1 MLRIHECH
9 LIIFTAR
16 RYASAVYATVLCLSV
31 CLSVCLSQVGVLLKR
46 RNIGSRKQ
54 HRTIAQGLCFFLV
67 PKILAK
73 FHRGQPLRGRQM
85 HVGWVKIGDF

>member
-1 MLRIHECH
+1 MSVTLSFLPRDAML
-9 LIIFTAR
+9 AR
-16 RYASAVYATVLCLSV
+16 YMLWSCV

-54 HRTIAQGLCFFLV
+54 HRTIVQGLCFFLV

>member
-1 MLRIHECH
+1 MSVTLSFLPRDAML
-9 LIIFTAR
+9 AR
-16 RYASAVYATVLCLSV
+16 YMLWSCV